1 MWVMFSTNVLLDG
14 LTACGWGWCQSLE
27 GTFGNP
33 HPNCSPPWAELSQD
47 FHRTQPESLVQDSG
61 LQELI
66 LDNLSSPLSHLTF
79 TTSNCTESA
88 AHTGQFLASGPLHIL
103 CSLPAMPSYP
113 HLPQLENYP
122 GLGPYSDIPSS
133 GKPSLIPQLG

>member
-1 MWVMFSTNVLLDG
+1 M
-14 LTACGWGWCQSLE
+14 
-27 GTFGNP
+27 
-33 HPNCSPPWAELSQD
+33 
-47 FHRTQPESLVQDSG
+47 

-66 LDNLSSPLSHLTF
+66 LDDLFSPFSHLTF
-79 TTSNCTESA
+79 TTSNYMESA

-103 CSLPAMPSYP
+103 FSLPEMSSYP

-122 GLGPYSDIPSS
+122 GSGPNSDIPSS

>member
-14 LTACGWGWCQSLE
+14 LTAWGWGWCQSLE

-66 LDNLSSPLSHLTF
+66 LGNLSSPLSHLTC

-88 AHTGQFLASGPLHIL
+88 AHTGQFLALDHCIFFAHCLRCPPTLIFLSWRTTQAWGPTQISPPLG
-103 CSLPAMPSYP
+103 SLP
-113 HLPQLENYP
+113 
-122 GLGPYSDIPSS
+122 
-133 GKPSLIPQLG
+133 